1 MGAGESKMQSVDLK
15 EVVHPLRI
23 EEQELREEAAKLEKE
38 VEDLKAERERLR
50 RKTQEK
56 AEKYSGLK

>member
-15 EVVHPLRI
+15 EVVHHLRI

-38 VEDLKAERERLR
+38 VEDVKAERECLR